1 MICDNIYYSNGIN
14 QYVLN
19 KATSTWSTKTWNG
32 FTNLEGSYIW
42 TDGDNI
48 YYSDGS
54 YQYVLNKETSTW
66 SAKTWN
72 GLTNPSAAYIWT
84 DGENIYYSGGSSGT
98 QRVLNK
104 FDSIKPTPNT
114 KYGNLNMGAQDIYFT
129 GDDPGDVVWAREG
142 NTEDARIYYDTTNK
156 ELIIR
161 VSDGSDVT
169 GGTLNVQG
177 LIKSFGN
184 PVSPLRFLGIADASE
199 VDIDDCRYVVA
210 LRVYGG
216 GNIEVRM
223 GARAGGTYNHV
234 SVGGPI
240 VLCDNRDTECNVNGF
255 NNGSPWNGAVSK
267 QSHYEREGIYSP
279 GGTRWLVF
287 ALDGIPG

>member
-1 MICDNIYYSNGIN
+1 
-14 QYVLN
+14 
-19 KATSTWSTKTWNG
+19 
-32 FTNLEGSYIW
+32 
-42 TDGDNI
+42 
-48 YYSDGS
+48 
-54 YQYVLNKETSTW
+54 
-66 SAKTWN
+66 
-72 GLTNPSAAYIWT
+72 
-84 DGENIYYSGGSSGT
+84 
-98 QRVLNK
+98 
-104 FDSIKPTPNT
+104 
-114 KYGNLNMGAQDIYFT
+114 MGAQDIYFT

-156 ELIIR
+156 ELVIR

-210 LRVYGG
+210 LHVYGN

-255 NNGSPWNGAVSK
+255 NNGSNWNGSVQK
-267 QSHYEREGIYSP
+267 QSYYEREGIYSP
-279 GGTRWLVF
+279 GGNRWLVF
-287 ALDGIPG
+287 ALDV